1 MQQAMVPVLA
11 PGNGD
16 AGRGGIPP
24 GAVAGDD
31 HLHAWQRL
39 PDAVGL
45 FDCRDRECLWY
56 AVCPGCIRSLEVAL
70 RVRDDVVGLALYWCP
85 VHQGGGV
92 YAGEP

>member
-1 MQQAMVPVLA
+1 MQQAMFPVLA
-11 PGNGD
+11 PGNGN
-16 AGRGGIPP
+16 AGSGGIPP

-45 FDCRDRECLWY
+45 FACRDRECLWY
-56 AVCPGCIRSLEVAL
+56 AVCPGCMSSLEVAL
-70 RVRDDVVGLALYWCP
+70 RVRDGVVGLALYWCP